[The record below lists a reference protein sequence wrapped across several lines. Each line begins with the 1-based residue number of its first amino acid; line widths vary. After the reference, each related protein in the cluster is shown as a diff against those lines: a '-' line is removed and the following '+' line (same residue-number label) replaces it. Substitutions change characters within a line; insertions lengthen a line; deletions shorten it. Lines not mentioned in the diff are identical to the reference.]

1 MFWRS
6 FTTIALV
13 GALSLGQAEKVEA
26 DAGDFIGGAI
36 VGGVIGHAIGRDQ
49 QRKTQQ
55 QRQTVTRTYRPR
67 IPVTQH
73 GRQTQTALNYFG
85 YQAGVVDGQIGPGT
99 RRAIERYQVSM
110 GYPVNGRDFQPYQ
123 FDFLMD
129 AYYWATNGGQAQSR
143 LVGQPL
149 LMAYRQQVQTGT
161 AYAAAP
167 APAPLPVQPGQ
178 VTTVVVPVPTAPAP
192 AATTTVVAP
201 APAPEAPVVSAPTVE
216 ASAPAEEEPKAGL
229 PNLFAGSSPTVSL
242 ANRCN
247 AVMLQ
252 TSTNGGY
259 TTLANLSDPG
269 FTLSEQFCLARS
281 YAIAR
286 GEELMQGI
294 QGLTPQQIS
303 DQCVAFGDMLTAQVD
318 AISLRPAAEAEAE
331 MRSFALS
338 TGISPSDLAATSRV
352 CLATGYAQD
361 NMNVALGAALMLAT
375 LGEPAYGELLGHHL
389 REGVGT
395 TQRTDLA
402 MQWYEASL
410 SALESGSGA
419 VFMPG
424 QKERPQLLR
433 ASMTM
438 LGPDAKQ
445 GALTAPSN
453 VQNATLPT
461 FSVQQ

>member
-1 MFWRS
+1 MLWRS
-6 FTTIALV
+6 FTTIALI
-13 GALSLGQAEKVEA
+13 GALSVGSTEEVRA

-36 VGGVIGHAIGRDQ
+36 VGGLIGHAITKDQ
-49 QRKTQQ
+49 QRK
-55 QRQTVTRTYRPR
+55 RTVTRTQTYRPR
-67 IPVTQH
+67 IPITEH
-73 GRQTQTALNYFG
+73 GRQTQVALNYFG
-85 YQAGVVDGQIGPGT
+85 YQAGTVDGQIGPGT
-99 RRAIERYQVSM
+99 RRAIERYQISM

-129 AYYWATNGGQAQSR
+129 AYYWATNGGQAQTR
-143 LVGQPL
+143 LSGQPL
-149 LMAYRQQVQTGT
+149 LAAYRQQVQTGF
-161 AYAAAP
+161 ASVAP
-167 APAPLPVQPGQ
+167 QPAPLPVQPGQ
-178 VTTVVVPVPTAPAP
+178 VTTVVVPAAPATPVPAAP
-192 AATTTVVAP
+192 AAAP
-201 APAPEAPVVSAPTVE
+201 AVPTVE
-216 ASAPAEEEPKAGL
+216 ANADASDEGKSSL
-229 PNLFAGSSPTVSL
+229 PNLFAGNTPTVSL

-259 TTLANLSDPG
+259 TTLASMTDPA

-294 QGLTPQQIS
+294 QGMTPQQIS
-303 DQCVAFGDMLTAQVD
+303 EQCNAFGDMLATQVD

-338 TGISPSDLAATSRV
+338 TGISPADLAATSRV

-361 NMNVALGAALMLAT
+361 NMTVALGAALMLVT

-395 TQRTDLA
+395 ATRNDLA
-402 MQWYEASL
+402 MQWYEASVT
-410 SALESGSGA
+410 ALENGSTA
-419 VFMPG
+419 VFMPS
-424 QKERPQLLR
+424 QSERPQLLR
-433 ASMTM
+433 ASMSL

-445 GALTAPSN
+445 GALTAPAP
-453 VQNATLPT
+453 VQKATLPT